1 MCIHD
6 TVAEHISFHIVFEFK
21 QVFKIMYTSK
31 VLKQQ
36 NSLVVFLASG
46 PTCGLLCTLTSTWCS
61 LDHSY

>member
-1 MCIHD
+1 MV
-6 TVAEHISFHIVFEFK
+6 TEHISFHIVFEFK

-36 NSLVVFLASG
+36 NSLVHVVFLASG